1 MPVDVILPRVDMDM
15 VSGRISRWFV
25 AEGDIVK
32 KGQVLFEIE
41 TDKSAMEVDSPTSG
55 IIKDISGAS
64 SGDILVGSSV
74 ARIFQESE
82 PYTGKTAVS
91 SASAST
97 CLSEYQWVPQS
108 ACPSDSSSAAHSGRR
123 CTTAPH

>member
-1 MPVDVILPRVDMDM
+1 
-15 VSGRISRWFV
+15 
-25 AEGDIVK
+25 
-32 KGQVLFEIE
+32 
-41 TDKSAMEVDSPTSG
+41 MEVDSPTSG

-91 SASAST
+91 SASE
-97 CLSEYQWVPQS
+97 LKVENKFYIKNL
-108 ACPSDSSSAAHSGRR
+108 
-123 CTTAPH
+123 